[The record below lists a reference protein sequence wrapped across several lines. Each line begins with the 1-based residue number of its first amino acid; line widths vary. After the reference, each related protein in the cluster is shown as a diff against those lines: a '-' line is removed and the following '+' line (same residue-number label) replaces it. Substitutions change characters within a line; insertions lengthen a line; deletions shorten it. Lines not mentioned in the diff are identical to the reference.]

1 MEGKFTQKKVT
12 ASLVL
17 TLLCSLYCI
26 GNAVFKFITSDS
38 ALGSAWIFLTVG
50 ALTLTVTLLS
60 WLLNYRA
67 YIRIED
73 DRITA
78 KYHLFGKL
86 NCKVCDVSFALAQTN
101 TLILQLKNGRSY
113 TVMGIKN
120 SWELASEIRRSI
132 SFDLTDSPQML
143 VERLCEFRALRK
155 KYITYIIAFGGSL
168 ILDIVL
174 TVLLTGERDLYQF
187 TQRDWVIFTVMG
199 IIGVAVLTAA
209 FVLAQKAG
217 KLNIPIERTVYEL
230 RRRTVETTPLLP
242 GNAVSVHAD
251 LDYIGRITFFG
262 YPGQDKV
269 YYTIEK
275 FDSEYALL
283 QAYTS
288 EDYESFDD
296 IPDDIDELIDI
307 TAKFIC

>member
-1 MEGKFTQKKVT
+1 
-12 ASLVL
+12 
-17 TLLCSLYCI
+17 
-26 GNAVFKFITSDS
+26 
-38 ALGSAWIFLTVG
+38 
-50 ALTLTVTLLS
+50 
-60 WLLNYRA
+60 
-67 YIRIED
+67 
-73 DRITA
+73 
-78 KYHLFGKL
+78 
-86 NCKVCDVSFALAQTN
+86 
-101 TLILQLKNGRSY
+101 
-113 TVMGIKN
+113 
-120 SWELASEIRRSI
+120 
-132 SFDLTDSPQML
+132 
-143 VERLCEFRALRK
+143 
-155 KYITYIIAFGGSL
+155 
-168 ILDIVL
+168 
-174 TVLLTGERDLYQF
+174 
-187 TQRDWVIFTVMG
+187 RDWVIFTVMG

-296 IPDDIDELIDI
+296 IPDGIDELIDI